1 MSFMLFIGPIIG
13 VAVAIIAAV
22 VIISVIAAAVSQ
34 KDINDLQSDIFKY
47 LLQEFFFLFF
57 LFLWLY
63 SALCYLYNLV

>member
-34 KDINDLQSDIFKY
+34 KDINSKINKKALTSIFWLKPFLILSITEY
-47 LLQEFFFLFF
+47 LSCTL
-57 LFLWLY
+57 
-63 SALCYLYNLV
+63 